1 MKAQRTKNSRTVT
14 SNIAT
19 GKIKSTNISFVPV
32 STSFVS
38 QNPLVQPKQNY
49 SRVDAAYH
57 HIFVSKGPDKER

>member
-1 MKAQRTKNSRTVT
+1 MNRQKQKTIMT
-14 SNIAT
+14 NIAT
-19 GKIKSTNISFVPV
+19 DERKLSSVSFTPV

-49 SRVDAAYH
+49 SRADSTYH

>member
-1 MKAQRTKNSRTVT
+1 MNEQKQKTIMT
-14 SNIAT
+14 NIAT
-19 GKIKSTNISFVPV
+19 DERKLSSVSFTPV

-49 SRVDAAYH
+49 SRADATYH